1 MVIGRRAG
9 FACIALSELLAGSLG
24 VTTKA
29 VLHVATTNALSIALL
44 RALIA
49 LPLLVV
55 INALRLGWNAFHIA
69 RRDLGIM
76 VLAGLLMALYQV
88 GFVAAIALVN
98 VTVATLVALC
108 TAPVGVAIL
117 SRVLLGERLRPGI
130 LTALACAIAGVVLL
144 VGVQPLAGVGPSTWL

>member
-1 MVIGRRAG
+1 MVIGQRAG
-9 FACIALSELLAGSLG
+9 FACIAVSALLAGSLG

-29 VLHVATTNALSIALL
+29 VLRVATTNALSIALL

-49 LPLLVV
+49 LPLV
-55 INALRLGWNAFHIA
+55 IAISHFVLGRSAFDIA

-88 GFVAAIALVN
+88 SYVAAIALVN

-108 TAPVGVAIL
+108 TTPVVVA
-117 SRVLLGERLRPGI
+117 
-130 LTALACAIAGVVLL
+130 
-144 VGVQPLAGVGPSTWL
+144 